1 MRLHR
6 AASRLPAMTP
16 PSPAPPAPVSDPAA
30 SLAEA
35 LRAILPALRA
45 FPVHVG
51 FAAAMLVAAK
61 LAAVALPLVLKELV
75 DTLDA
80 QRGAALALPLA
91 LLVGYGALRFA
102 NVLFGE
108 LRDVVFGRVSE
119 RAMRRAGLAVFEQ
132 LHRLDLE
139 FHLSRRSGAL
149 ARDIER
155 GVEGIGFLLRFALF
169 TILPTL
175 LELALVMGVLWRVYE
190 LNFAL
195 IALAAVIA
203 YVAWSVRVTDW
214 RTRFVREANERDSQ
228 ANARALDS
236 LLNFETVKY
245 FGAEQ
250 VEAERYDRALA
261 SYERAAGRTRGTL
274 AMLNAGQALIIAAG
288 LAAMTALA
296 AVRVGEGRMSLGD
309 FVAVNAFMTQL
320 FLPLNVLGF
329 VYREIRRALTDM
341 GKLFRLQALVPEI
354 REPAQPQVL
363 PVGPLAVRF
372 EALEFGYRPDRSI
385 LRGLDIEIPAGHTV
399 AVVGASGAG
408 KSTLARLLFRF
419 YDPQGGRITLGGVD
433 LRALPLAS
441 LRGALGVVP
450 QDVVLF
456 NDSLLENLRYGRP
469 DASRAE
475 VEAAVAQAQLAD
487 FVARLPQG
495 LDTPVGERGLKLS
508 GGEKQRVAIARVL
521 LKNPPV
527 LVFDEATSSLDTV
540 AERGI
545 LAALRAAA
553 AHRTVLVIAHRLS
566 TVVQADRIVVIDR
579 GQVVEQGRH
588 EQLLAAGG
596 AYARLWEAQKHER
609 PS

>member
-175 LELALVMGVLWRVYE
+175 LELAAHYRFEPRPVAVYRGNEKGRVERAIRYVRDAFFAARSFRDLADLNAQADAWCQGPAAERLCPEDRTRTVRAVFEEEKPRLLSLPDNPFPAEERLEVSVSKTPYARFDLNDYTVPHTHVRRTLTVLATLDTVRILDGQE
-190 LNFAL
+190 L
-195 IALAAVIA
+195 IATH
-203 YVAWSVRVTDW
+203 VRS
-214 RTRFVREANERDSQ
+214 FER
-228 ANARALDS
+228 
-236 LLNFETVKY
+236 
-245 FGAEQ
+245 GAQ
-250 VEAERYDRALA
+250 
-261 SYERAAGRTRGTL
+261 
-274 AMLNAGQALIIAAG
+274 
-288 LAAMTALA
+288 
-296 AVRVGEGRMSLGD
+296 
-309 FVAVNAFMTQL
+309 
-320 FLPLNVLGF
+320 
-329 VYREIRRALTDM
+329 
-341 GKLFRLQALVPEI
+341 
-354 REPAQPQVL
+354 
-363 PVGPLAVRF
+363 
-372 EALEFGYRPDRSI
+372 
-385 LRGLDIEIPAGHTV
+385 IEIPAHIAELVKRKRAARGHRAQDRLHHAARGAHLGVLTRGLITLLDSHGASALEAAINAALAEDAAHLGAV
-399 AVVGASGAG
+399 RHFIDSHAHARGQRPPLAVV
-408 KSTLARLLFRF
+408 LPDDPRLQAINVR
-419 YDPQGGRITLGGVD
+419 PQ
-433 LRALPLAS
+433 PLS
-441 LRGALGVVP
+441 
-450 QDVVLF
+450 D
-456 NDSLLENLRYGRP
+456 Y
-469 DASRAE
+469 
-475 VEAAVAQAQLAD
+475 
-487 FVARLPQG
+487 
-495 LDTPVGERGLKLS
+495 
-508 GGEKQRVAIARVL
+508 
-521 LKNPPV
+521 
-527 LVFDEATSSLDTV
+527 
-540 AERGI
+540 
-545 LAALRAAA
+545 
-553 AHRTVLVIAHRLS
+553 
-566 TVVQADRIVVIDR
+566 
-579 GQVVEQGRH
+579 
-588 EQLLAAGG
+588 EQLTAKANP
-596 AYARLWEAQKHER
+596 K
-609 PS
+609 